1 MTLSGVR
8 LVVDVVAVDT
18 EEDVEGGD
26 GPARSR
32 GKVRDH
38 TAHDDEG
45 APLDPGTAGG
55 CNEREVGE
63 RGVGAV
69 SGCERVRLSLVVLP
83 AGGQRWL
90 LVNVGKEGC
99 DETCAYP

>member
-26 GPARSR
+26 GTARSR

-38 TAHDDEG
+38 TAHDGEG

-55 CNEREVGE
+55 CNEREVE
-63 RGVGAV
+63 RWA
-69 SGCERVRLSLVVLP
+69 SG
-83 AGGQRWL
+83 AGGGGLRR
-90 LVNVGKEGC
+90 GGGGGGGG
-99 DETCAYP
+99 